1 MVIGLVRCGIA
12 FALYI
17 HMSDKGIYTAVSG
30 AIAQS
35 TKLDTIANNMANVN
49 TPAFKADKQ
58 VFREYLTSYEKMPE
72 VIEAP
77 KVPASINSFF
87 PLNGGDKSYVDTAG
101 TSTAHTQGS
110 FKITNAPF
118 DLAIEGDGYFE
129 ILTPQGVKWTR
140 NGSFTRNSEGV
151 LVTKQGYP
159 VLLEDDGTPPQD
171 RTITVGDAGKF
182 SVNAQGEV
190 FVNERLSGNIS
201 VKTVDEKDAL
211 QKDGVNFYKLRDNYS
226 YKVDK
231 PAFFKVHQAA
241 LEMSNVN
248 VVNEMTE
255 MIKTTRVFE
264 SLQKAIQA
272 YDQMNG
278 KLINDVSKMR

>member
-1 MVIGLVRCGIA
+1 
-12 FALYI
+12 
-17 HMSDKGIYTAVSG
+17 MSDKGIYTAVSG

-35 TKLDTIANNMANVN
+35 TKLDTIANNIANVN
-49 TPAFKADKQ
+49 TPAFKADRQ
-58 VFREYLTSYEKMPE
+58 LFREYLTSYEKMPE

-77 KVPASINSFF
+77 KVPASIDSFF

-101 TSTAHTQGS
+101 TSTSHSQGS

-118 DLAIEGDGYFE
+118 DLAIEGDGFFE
-129 ILTPQGVKWTR
+129 VSTPQGVRWTR
-140 NGSFTRNSEGV
+140 NGSFTRNNEGQ

-159 VLLEDDGTPPQD
+159 VLSEDDGTPAAD
-171 RTITVGDAGKF
+171 RVITVGDAGKF
-182 SVNAQGEV
+182 SINAQGEI
-190 FVNERLSGNIS
+190 FVNDKSIGNIS
-201 VKTVDEKDAL
+201 IKSVDEKDAL
-211 QKDGVNFYKLRDNYS
+211 HKEGANFYKLRDNFN
-226 YKVDK
+226 YKVEK
-231 PAFFKVHQAA
+231 PSFFKVHQAA

-278 KLINDVSKMR
+278 RLINDVPKMR